1 MSQLSTQDPAASNL
15 ACTTQAP
22 PEGQNL
28 CPDGCT
34 HCNTPLKSGL
44 KYQGICTTC
53 NPNYLQRCGGC
64 QRQLWDCMCIKP
76 HTWE

>member
-1 MSQLSTQDPAASNL
+1 MSQLP
-15 ACTTQAP
+15 TQAQP
-22 PEGQNL
+22 QLQPEGQNL

-34 HCNTPLKSGL
+34 HCSTPLKSGL
-44 KYQGICTTC
+44 KYEGICTTC
-53 NPNYLQRCGGC
+53 QPIYLQRCGGC